1 MHLTIFR
8 ISGGDSRPSSRPS
21 SGQSE
26 EDTNIVDKL
35 LGDIRGGFTH
45 KLGGMSEF
53 SVTKVQK
60 VHLDG
65 DVVSSGNGEV
75 KTPEGEFTRNGS
87 FRNSRRGSDRIRLQV
102 IEESSP
108 DSKRSD
114 DQQNKDGR
122 TRRSTELEGSND
134 LFDYLLQVG
143 ADDDKPA
150 TFERSS
156 SLRRSRRRRANPV
169 EQLVGDRERA
179 PSPNTLEVS
188 SSTTHP
194 KSVAAALL
202 ERRTSTRSLSPPASP
217 ARPIS
222 PLISGEI
229 RSRPGSA
236 SADDKNRWST
246 SSNETQADDELARER
261 HRRRLERGKK
271 HKLDLSRA
279 VNGTY
284 SDTDANSPI
293 VTDNTSNFNNTAM
306 IKTQMQQIPSESNSQ
321 HASENNDASGK
332 NDEETPTGP
341 PRSRERRPS
350 KQLLRSRS
358 HLDAEALA
366 SALRTVEQHSQRT
379 NADDDAVKS
388 ELSPSEAALERNKA
402 RLSRRNQNIIEP
414 NVVSDVLK
422 HIEGVNQIT
431 KDQNDNE
438 AKSDVNSQ
446 NAGYGRESVTMRR
459 GSADRSWRNSR
470 TDIDNVI
477 QDIEKTSQEIQMLG
491 STQDLQNTGVVDQ
504 SQQKAERS
512 NSKSWLNRRWR
523 SNVDKSEVIAALS
536 KIPSNT
542 QKEDEAPPVPP
553 RTTSKIRSSME
564 SVSQATS
571 HDNLAAVHG
580 RSRSYSDRTVDG
592 TPIQRMKE
600 GGESI
605 TEKALL
611 DHTSGRWR
619 SNIETTDVQ
628 EAFDRMNSPPIVHI
642 SSSASDL
649 KSADTMS
656 SPSRSRRPLSVY
668 DNVLHSH
675 LEDIPEKS
683 VPKRKEIQSL
693 DTNNSSQD
701 LNTGPEV
708 SPITKRWG
716 RFIDDKES
724 SELNRSVSISS
735 IPLNSSHHDA
745 SRRWSAA
752 VESSEINNILNNEQN
767 NIMTPKGDDAGY
779 HSLDR
784 GSRLRRSARFSS
796 LRAKKSETSPESVTS
811 VYTSRLRHDAESEE
825 LDNKVHH
832 FQNTVPETTYMRRK
846 EKLKAIS
853 QRYDDDDWSKPTK
866 PTENRQY
873 EQPAYS
879 TPINSVH
886 SIPDGPPGI
895 TSLEQRI
902 SLTDDGHLPKSD
914 FDSIPQDEGFETES
928 MSDPNASQRTS
939 MSSTL
944 ESELAG
950 TPTMG
955 RKEYPKQKEIEES
968 EENKSNDA
976 YFARSLDS
984 LVQKQDLA
992 FSEAKPD
999 EEDSL
1004 RSFNDKTPTM
1014 EDNSRLELWSG
1025 TQSSDSEKDKTVT
1038 NTPEEDASEEVW
1050 TTVTVERK
1058 FSDMTK
1064 EEQQVI

>member
-1 MHLTIFR
+1 
-8 ISGGDSRPSSRPS
+8 
-21 SGQSE
+21 
-26 EDTNIVDKL
+26 
-35 LGDIRGGFTH
+35 
-45 KLGGMSEF
+45 MSEF

-60 VHLDG
+60 VQLDG
-65 DVVSSGNGEV
+65 DAVAGAVSSGNGEV

-108 DSKRSD
+108 DSKRAD

-122 TRRSTELEGSND
+122 TRRSAELEGSND

-143 ADDDKPA
+143 GDDDKPG

-179 PSPNTLEVS
+179 PSPNTVEAPNPA
-188 SSTTHP
+188 THP

-202 ERRTSTRSLSPPASP
+202 ERRNSTRSLSPPTTP

-236 SADDKNRWST
+236 STDDKNRWST

-271 HKLDLSRA
+271 HNLDLSRA

-293 VTDNTSNFNNTAM
+293 VTDNTSDFNNTAM
-306 IKTQMQQIPSESNSQ
+306 NNNNIKIEVEQIPSASNPQ
-321 HASENNDASGK
+321 HTSENNDASVQ

-379 NADDDAVKS
+379 STDEEVVKS

-422 HIEGVNQIT
+422 HIEGVNQTT

-438 AKSDVNSQ
+438 AKSDVNNQ
-446 NAGYGRESVTMRR
+446 NAAYGRESVTMRR
-459 GSADRSWRNSR
+459 ESADRSWRNSR

-477 QDIEKTSQEIQMLG
+477 QDIEKTGQEIQMLG
-491 STQDLQNTGVVDQ
+491 STQDLQNTGVVEK
-504 SQQKAERS
+504 SPQKAERP
-512 NSKSWLNRRWR
+512 NSISWLNRRWH

-542 QKEDEAPPVPP
+542 QKEDDAPPVPP
-553 RTTSKIRSSME
+553 RTTSKLRSSME

-580 RSRSYSDRTVDG
+580 RSRAYSDRTDEG
-592 TPIQRMKE
+592 SPMQRMKE

-649 KSADTMS
+649 KSADAMS

-683 VPKRKEIQSL
+683 VPKRKEIPTMN
-693 DTNNSSQD
+693 TNKSSQM
-701 LNTGPEV
+701 LNNGPEV

-724 SELNRSVSISS
+724 SELNRSVSVSS
-735 IPLNSSHHDA
+735 IPLNSSYHDA

-752 VESSEINNILNNEQN
+752 IESSEINNTLNNEQN
-767 NIMTPKGDDAGY
+767 NMMMTPKGDDAGY

-796 LRAKKSETSPESVTS
+796 LRAKKSETSPESVSS

-825 LDNKVHH
+825 LDNKVHQ

-853 QRYDDDDWSKPTK
+853 QRYDDDDWSKPSKT
-866 PTENRQY
+866 PENRPY
-873 EQPAYS
+873 EQQAYS
-879 TPINSVH
+879 TQINSVH
-886 SIPDGPPGI
+886 SIPDGPPSI
-895 TSLEQRI
+895 TSLDQRI
-902 SLTDDGHLPKSD
+902 SLTDDAHLPKSD

-944 ESELAG
+944 ESELTG

-1014 EDNSRLELWSG
+1014 EDNNRLELWSG

-1038 NTPEEDASEEVW
+1038 NTPKEDAAEEVW

-1064 EEQQVI
+1064 EEQQVIT

>member
-1 MHLTIFR
+1 MMLI
-8 ISGGDSRPSSRPS
+8 
-21 SGQSE
+21 
-26 EDTNIVDKL
+26 N
-35 LGDIRGGFTH
+35 RG
-45 KLGGMSEF
+45 
-53 SVTKVQK
+53 
-60 VHLDG
+60 
-65 DVVSSGNGEV
+65 
-75 KTPEGEFTRNGS
+75 
-87 FRNSRRGSDRIRLQV
+87 
-102 IEESSP
+102 
-108 DSKRSD
+108 
-114 DQQNKDGR
+114 
-122 TRRSTELEGSND
+122 
-134 LFDYLLQVG
+134 
-143 ADDDKPA
+143 

-169 EQLVGDRERA
+169 EQLVADRERA
-179 PSPNTLEVS
+179 PSPNTVES
-188 SSTTHP
+188 PTTLP
-194 KSVAAALL
+194 KSVAATLL
-202 ERRTSTRSLSPPASP
+202 ERRTSTRSLSPPSSP
-217 ARPIS
+217 GRPIS
-222 PLISGEI
+222 PLIIGEI

-261 HRRRLERGKK
+261 HRRRLERGHK

-279 VNGTY
+279 VNGAN
-284 SDTDANSPI
+284 SDTDASSPLI
-293 VTDNTSNFNNTAM
+293 TNNTSNFNNTAINTNAVKNGM
-306 IKTQMQQIPSESNSQ
+306 REISSEPNFQSK
-321 HASENNDASGK
+321 ENDISAKS
-332 NDEETPTGP
+332 DEET
-341 PRSRERRPS
+341 PRSRERPPS

-366 SALRTVEQHSQRT
+366 SALRTVEQHSQQSS
-379 NADDDAVKS
+379 AEDKA

-438 AKSDVNSQ
+438 AKTNIHNQ
-446 NAGYGRESVTMRR
+446 NASYGIESVTMRR
-459 GSADRSWRNSR
+459 GSKDRSWRDSR

-477 QDIEKTSQEIQMLG
+477 QDIEKTGQEIQMLG
-491 STQDLQNTGVVDQ
+491 STQDLQNTGVAEK
-504 SQQKAERS
+504 SPQKSERS
-512 NSKSWLNRRWR
+512 NNKSWLNRRWR

-536 KIPSNT
+536 KIPPNKDD
-542 QKEDEAPPVPP
+542 QAPPVPP
-553 RTTSKIRSSME
+553 RTTSKMRSSME
-564 SVSQATS
+564 SVAQASS
-571 HDNLAAVHG
+571 HDNLATVHG
-580 RSRSYSDRTVDG
+580 RSRAYSDLSDDVS
-592 TPIQRMKE
+592 PMQRRGVKE

-611 DHTSGRWR
+611 DHTAGRWR
-619 SNIETTDVQ
+619 SNIETADVQ
-628 EAFDRMNSPPIVHI
+628 EAFDRMNRSPIVHV

-649 KSADTMS
+649 KSVDSMA

-683 VPKRKEIQSL
+683 VPKRKDVPASE
-693 DTNNSSQD
+693 TNRSSPVLNS
-701 LNTGPEV
+701 GPEV

-716 RFIDDKES
+716 RFIDEKES
-724 SELNRSVSISS
+724 TELNRSVSVSS
-735 IPLNSSHHDA
+735 IPLNSSNHDA

-752 VESSEINNILNNEQN
+752 VESSDLNNALNNEQN
-767 NIMTPKGDDAGY
+767 NMMMTPKGDDAGY

-784 GSRLRRSARFSS
+784 GSRFRRSGRFSS

-811 VYTSRLRHDAESEE
+811 VYTSRLRNDAEAEQ
-825 LDNKVHH
+825 LDSNVHQ
-832 FQNTVPETTYMRRK
+832 FQNKIPETTYMRRK

-853 QRYDDDDWSKPTK
+853 QRYDDDDWSRPAKNIETRP
-866 PTENRQY
+866 Y
-873 EQPAYS
+873 EQSAYS

-886 SIPDGPPGI
+886 SIPATDDRSYCPPSI
-895 TSLEQRI
+895 TSLDQRI
-902 SLTDDGHLPKSD
+902 NLTDDTHLPKSD

-944 ESELAG
+944 ESELTG

-984 LVQKQDLA
+984 LVQRQDLA

-1014 EDNSRLELWSG
+1014 DDSGRLELWSG

-1038 NTPEEDASEEVW
+1038 NTPEEDTTEEVW

-1064 EEQQVI
+1064 EEQQVKYKTILLRTTEM